1 MSIYKASLQTVQDSV
16 SDKTRPVNYNGTVFY
31 ARSVYVP
38 TGSEASG
45 SVIELGTIPEGSRLL
60 ALSEVHFEAGQNA
73 SLTVK
78 VGDAD
83 DDDRYFASAAPGAS
97 AVTKK
102 LAGNARGDH
111 LVTQVTKKILLT
123 TGGAALTASKK
134 IVADLYYVCQ

>member
-38 TGSEASG
+38 TGDEAAG

-60 ALSEVHFEAGQNA
+60 AISEIHFEAGQDA

-78 VGDAD
+78 VGDSA
-83 DDDRYFASAAPGAS
+83 DDDRYFAAAAPGSS
-97 AVTKK
+97 AATKK
-102 LAGNARGDH
+102 LSANVLGDY
-111 LVTQVTKKILLT
+111 LVTQATGKILLT
-123 TGGAALTASKK
+123 TGAQTLTASKK